1 MVGKIGNNLRLA
13 EILWMLFSFSF
24 FFVSKRLGNN
34 MIWLSNKTHDSDL
47 VMHATVALSGRH
59 MGPTGLGP
67 ICQRLNVTVFTESPS
82 LTHGSSKCNMHKKK
96 YVRS

>member
-1 MVGKIGNNLRLA
+1 M
-13 EILWMLFSFSF
+13 
-24 FFVSKRLGNN
+24 
-34 MIWLSNKTHDSDL
+34 TQDTDL

-82 LTHGSSKCNMHKKK
+82 LTHGSRKCNMHKKNTYGPRGLATLILSK
-96 YVRS
+96 